1 MRPRRL
7 ALGLATLI
15 LAAGVHAQ
23 DKACSKSDA
32 AAVAKAL
39 DNVVTWGQL
48 EKAWREYRQCDAP
61 PADAQFT
68 EALMRIM
75 VDWKQPEQLGAA
87 VGKDPEYKAFVI
99 RHVKSPGAADDR
111 PDVYSR
117 AKESCPSGMAAF
129 CAELAEAAKTSK

>member
-7 ALGLATLI
+7 AFGLATLI
-15 LAAGVHAQ
+15 LAAGVHAE
-23 DKACSKSDA
+23 DKACTKADVA
-32 AAVAKAL
+32 AAAKAL

-48 EKAWREYRQCDAP
+48 EKAWRDYRQCDAP
-61 PADAQFT
+61 PVDAQFT

-117 AKESCPSGMAAF
+117 ARESCPSAMAAF